1 MELLPIKPF
10 WGLLLLIC
18 GVSIARGAVDSDG
31 VTHLR
36 QKMLNCERLVA
47 EGEKILQ
54 KYPLSTA
61 CRLFES
67 DIRWNTADFVVSVF
81 GLHQGA
87 AVCYLDGRDTRLIWN
102 FLGGLRENT
111 KQGVSAVRQL
121 SRYSGTQELGQ
132 SQSQDYI
139 IDEMVARGR
148 AGGWIS
154 YEWNGSVRFSFV
166 KLIKKADQELILG
179 VSFYPDSPQFI
190 IQQLVQQAVWY
201 GQKYGAAELF
211 QQINNPQGPFVYGDM
226 YLWAYDLEGFAFAH
240 GRNLAYVGQNR
251 MNWRD
256 SSGRE
261 RNRVMIDMVARDSLG
276 WVDYDENGLNKRA
289 FVKELVDPRSGKRY
303 VVGGGYYPDI
313 TANTVRDMVKR
324 GVAYLKANG
333 PEIAFRDFTSYVGQF
348 AYGPLHMFAYD
359 LNGIS
364 RADGENPIFIGQ
376 NLMNIRDPEGRY
388 VVREMLE
395 LAQKSGSGWVN
406 FVNKRAFY
414 SVYVE
419 FVEVPDGKFVIGSG
433 YWPISKESYASLMA
447 IKAVRYLESHDTFQA
462 FKEFSSNA
470 RDFVHGD
477 LFIQVYAEDGTC
489 LVYGMDKNKVWD
501 DVSSELDEYGY
512 PFVDRVI
519 TLAQQGGGW
528 VDLKRNDSPYKL
540 YCSLVNK
547 RLDEHIASASSV
559 PEGLL
564 LVGDTRS
571 SDQKQKDIVVANPAE
586 SKTDAWLRQEGVALP
601 QGDMTSGDKN
611 LADASDLHEATVP
624 GAEQQQTVEERS
636 LEAARAVDRNFIVA
650 VGFYI

>member
-1 MELLPIKPF
+1 MELFRARLWALPVVLSGLFF
-10 WGLLLLIC
+10 WGI
-18 GVSIARGAVDSDG
+18 SAAVDD
-31 VTHLR
+31 VAALR
-36 QKMLNCERLVA
+36 QKMLACERMVG
-47 EGEKILQ
+47 EGEKILRA
-54 KYPLSTA
+54 YPLSTA
-61 CRLFES
+61 CRIFES
-67 DIRWNTADFVVSVF
+67 DVRWNTADLVVSVF

-102 FLGGLRENT
+102 FLGGLREGDSKKAT
-111 KQGVSAVRQL
+111 GLRQI
-121 SRYSGTQELGQ
+121 SRYSDTQELGRE
-132 SQSQDYI
+132 QSQDYI
-139 IDEMVARGR
+139 IDEMVTRGR
-148 AGGWIS
+148 EGGWIS

-166 KLIKKADQELILG
+166 KLVKKADQDLILG

-201 GQKYGAAELF
+201 GQKYGASNLF

-226 YLWAYDLEGFAFAH
+226 YLWAYDMEGFAFAH

-251 MNWRD
+251 LGWRD

-261 RNRVMIDMVARDSLG
+261 RNRAMIDLVARDSRG
-276 WVDYDENGLNKRA
+276 WVDYDESGLNKRA
-289 FVKELVDPRSGKRY
+289 FVKELIDPRSGKRY

-359 LNGIS
+359 LDGVS

-376 NLMNIRDPEGRY
+376 NLKNIRDPEGRY
-388 VVREMLE
+388 IVREMLE
-395 LAQKSGSGWVN
+395 TAQKRGSGWVN

-419 FVEVPDGKFVIGSG
+419 LVEVPDGKFVVGSG
-433 YWPISKESYASLMA
+433 YWPISKESYASLLA
-447 IKAVRYLESHDTFQA
+447 IKATRYLESRDTFEA

-477 LFIQVYAEDGTC
+477 LFVQVYAEDGTC
-489 LVYGMDKNKVWD
+489 LVYGMDKSKVWD
-501 DVSSELDEYGY
+501 DVSGELDEYGY

-519 TLAQQGGGW
+519 SLAQQGGGW
-528 VDLKRNDSPYKL
+528 VELKRNGSPYKL
-540 YCSLVNK
+540 YCSLVTK
-547 RLDEHIASASSV
+547 RLQDHVSTAATV

-564 LVGDTRS
+564 MLGDLQQPQDLSDRSVATRPGS
-571 SDQKQKDIVVANPAE
+571 TEA
-586 SKTDAWLRQEGVALP
+586 KTDIWLRQQGMALQEAVSSVEAPLAEPIAPERISEGAHGGKESNVVSSAI
-601 QGDMTSGDKN
+601 
-611 LADASDLHEATVP
+611 
-624 GAEQQQTVEERS
+624 
-636 LEAARAVDRNFIVA
+636 DRNFVIA
-650 VGFYI
+650 VGFYL

>member
-1 MELLPIKPF
+1 MEFLKVRP
-10 WGLLLLIC
+10 WALLLFCLGI
-18 GVSIARGAVDSDG
+18 ITQLARAADEDV
-31 VTHLR
+31 VVLR
-36 QKMLNCERLVA
+36 KKMLVCEQLVA
-47 EGEKILQ
+47 EGEKVLR
-54 KYPLSTA
+54 KNPLSTA
-61 CRLFES
+61 CRIFES
-67 DIRWNTADFVVSVF
+67 DVRWHTADYVVSVF
-81 GLHQGA
+81 GLHQGS

-111 KQGVSAVRQL
+111 AKKVTGVKQI
-121 SRYSGTQELGQ
+121 SRYSDTQHLGQ
-132 SQSQDYI
+132 AQSQDYI
-139 IDEMVARGR
+139 IDEMVSQGR
-148 AGGWIS
+148 SGGWVS

-166 KLIKKADQELILG
+166 KLVKKADQELILG

-226 YLWAYDLEGFAFAH
+226 YLWVYDMDGFAFAH

-261 RNRVMIDMVARDSLG
+261 RNRVMIDLVARDTQG

-359 LNGIS
+359 LGGVS

-388 VVREMLE
+388 VVREMIE

-419 FVEVPDGKFVIGSG
+419 LVEVPDGKFVIGSG
-433 YWPISKESYASLMA
+433 YWPISKESYASLLA
-447 IKAVRYLESHDTFQA
+447 IKAARYLESRDTFEA

-519 TLAQQGGGW
+519 ALAQQGGGW
-528 VDLKRNDSPYKL
+528 VDLKRNGSPYKL
-540 YCSLVNK
+540 YCAQVSK
-547 RLDEHIASASSV
+547 RLNESVAAASSV

-564 LVGDTRS
+564 LIGNTKRAEKQAVKLEKAQVD
-571 SDQKQKDIVVANPAE
+571 DQE
-586 SKTDAWLRQEGVALP
+586 SKTDAWLRQEGMALTK
-601 QGDMTSGDKN
+601 GSTSV
-611 LADASDLHEATVP
+611 DASLNAKNAANESVADSVLQDGAASGEETVV
-624 GAEQQQTVEERS
+624 AN
-636 LEAARAVDRNFIVA
+636 AVDRNFIVA
-650 VGFYI
+650 VGFYL